1 MNVPFT
7 FRNKQ
12 PFPQMPYGHR
22 SLQLLLF
29 KPPRWA
35 IDRGGAT
42 IALTDPEDP
51 EISLLKPSPESRTAP
66 ACASVGPC
74 PAAAAEGE
82 TARCAAA
89 AEGETA
95 RCAAAN
101 ATDSLPHVAQNHPV
115 SCSPQW
121 TQNTIAF
128 TWVACASNWLSLRS
142 GMLSSCVATCSHD
155 CSLFRQSF
163 CVRSDVSELHSLEG
177 GLVHA
182 AAARCAPDG
191 LHERK

>member
-1 MNVPFT
+1 MAYAVSAPLVMGTSVKRALLSVKRALLQMAYAVSAPLVMPLRDSDIPMNVPFT

-42 IALTDPEDP
+42 VALTDPEDP

-82 TARCAAA
+82 TARFAS
-89 AEGETA
+89 
-95 RCAAAN
+95 N
-101 ATDSLPHVAQNHPV
+101 ATDSLPLVAQNRPV
-115 SCSPQW
+115 SGIPQLF
-121 TQNTIAF
+121 F
-128 TWVACASNWLSLRS
+128 TP
-142 GMLSSCVATCSHD
+142 
-155 CSLFRQSF
+155 
-163 CVRSDVSELHSLEG
+163 SEGTGAHVG
-177 GLVHA
+177 T
-182 AAARCAPDG
+182 ARG
-191 LHERK
+191 